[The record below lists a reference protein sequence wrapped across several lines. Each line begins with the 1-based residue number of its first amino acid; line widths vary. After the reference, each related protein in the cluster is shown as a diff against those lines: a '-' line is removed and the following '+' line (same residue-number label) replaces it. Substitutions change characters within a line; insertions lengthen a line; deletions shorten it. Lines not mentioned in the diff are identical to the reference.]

1 MSSPL
6 IQEIDNLLLL
16 KLNELPKHDKNWR
29 NLITGGLSLVISIH
43 QNDQLYFWITIWRK
57 HLTSTNLDL
66 DFAWGTNK
74 QKYYSPVLVDFPLGA
89 QNHLQQ
95 IQVFYDSMVDHYNC
109 FLDHHML
116 SHENRGILILN
127 SLLVHIE
134 HIEVIYISSWLILI
148 FNIKLSVASTYL
160 T

>member
-1 MSSPL
+1 MPEEPKKT
-6 IQEIDNLLLL
+6 EILF
-16 KLNELPKHDKNWR
+16 PSVSGFP
-29 NLITGGLSLVISIH
+29 TG
-43 QNDQLYFWITIWRK
+43 K
-57 HLTSTNLDL
+57 
-66 DFAWGTNK
+66 
-74 QKYYSPVLVDFPLGA
+74 A

-116 SHENRGILILN
+116 SHENRGILN

-148 FNIKLSVASTYL
+148 L
-160 T
+160 